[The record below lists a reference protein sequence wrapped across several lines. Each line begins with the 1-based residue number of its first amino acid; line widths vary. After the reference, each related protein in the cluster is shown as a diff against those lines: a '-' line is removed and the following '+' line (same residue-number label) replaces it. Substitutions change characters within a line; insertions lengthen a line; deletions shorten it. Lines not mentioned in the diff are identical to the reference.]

1 MINNAR
7 VEIRR
12 AVPGDALAIAE
23 AEVASWR
30 AAYAGL
36 MPAAYLAALS
46 EQDRAETWLADLER
60 HGERGRKRAWVVE
73 DGGRVHGFSLAG
85 LQTGAPAG
93 VGLLYFLY
101 FRPEVWG
108 KGIAAPL
115 MERVMDDLRDQGVT
129 TAQLW
134 VLAENE
140 RARRFYERL
149 GWRPDGERNRDDY
162 GGVSLEAL
170 RYKVAV

>member
-30 AAYAGL
+30 AAYADL

-46 EQDRAETWLADLER
+46 EHDRAETWRADLEK
-60 HGERGRKRAWVVE
+60 HGERGRKRTWLAE
-73 DGGRVHGFSLAG
+73 DGGSVLGFSLAG

-93 VGLLYFLY
+93 LGLLYFLY
-101 FRPEVWG
+101 FRPEAWG
-108 KGIAAPL
+108 EGLAAPF
-115 MERVMDDLRDQGVT
+115 MERVIDDLRDQGVT
-129 TAQLW
+129 MAQLW
-134 VLAENE
+134 VLAENQ

-149 GWRPDGERNRDDY
+149 GWRPDGERSSEDY

-170 RYKVAV
+170 RYVVAV